1 MSPKNYNLN
10 ELTAGQAKSRIWPA
24 LIKLIGL
31 LPEKRGQLIMALVI
45 MVCYSI
51 LSMLPPALIGY
62 TVNHLISDKA
72 NIRGLSI
79 QSGFIGH
86 ILHGTGYSLVLT
98 VCGWLLLIYLLN
110 LGAVYLRTILMGGFG
125 QHLLFTLR
133 NAIFNKLQELPVAF
147 FAQNKAGDLI
157 SRINNDTDK
166 VNQFFSQSLM
176 QFVSSIFIIAG
187 AGIALV
193 CINWRLGLAT
203 LAPGALMWLF
213 TKLLSPWVK
222 KKNAASAKATGGLSA
237 EIQESLNN
245 FKVVLAFNRRDYFR
259 QRFALAN
266 KTNYSTSVSAGIA
279 NSVFMPVY
287 GFLSSMG
294 QLVVLLYGIYL
305 ITIGYFTPGFLIAY
319 FMYTT
324 SFYDPL
330 RQLAA
335 LWAGFQVA
343 IASWDRISNILSL
356 ESDLVTMPAAKEGEL
371 RGNGLDKGTGNG
383 WGGGNGMAAGGPALI
398 EFRDV
403 SFCYPNG
410 KDVLHHN
417 SFRLEKGK
425 TYALVGPTG
434 GGKTTTASL
443 LARLY
448 DPTEGMVLLDGRDI
462 RTFTPRE
469 RSQKIGFILQ
479 DPILF
484 TGTVRD
490 NILYGN
496 EQYKDSSNEEL
507 TAILHQSNLETL
519 LARFDE
525 GLETKVTLAGDGI
538 SLGQKQLIAFIRAVL
553 RNPELLILDEA
564 TANIDTVTE
573 KMLEDI
579 LRRLPDTTT
588 RVIIAH
594 RLNTIENA
602 DEIFFVNSG
611 EIVRAGS
618 LEQAVDLLLQGK
630 RVS

>member
-1 MSPKNYNLN
+1 MSSRNYNLN
-10 ELTAGQAKSRIWPA
+10 ELTAGRPKSKIWPA
-24 LIKLIGL
+24 LTKLVGL
-31 LPEKRGQLIMALVI
+31 LPEQRGKLIGALAI
-45 MVCYSI
+45 MVLYSL

-62 TVNHLISDKA
+62 TINHLIAGRIGVPST
-72 NIRGLSI
+72 GLPD
-79 QSGFIGH
+79 QSAWIAR
-86 ILHGTGYSLVLT
+86 LLPGTGYSLVLT
-98 VCGWLLLIYLLN
+98 VCCWLLGIYILT

-125 QHLLFTLR
+125 QHLLYTLR

-176 QFVSSIFIIAG
+176 QFVSAIFIIAG

-193 CINWRLGLAT
+193 YFNWRLGLLT
-203 LAPGALMWLF
+203 LSPALVMWLF
-213 TKLLSPWVK
+213 NKSMSAWVK
-222 KKNAASAKATGGLSA
+222 KKNAAAAKATGGLSA

-259 QRFALAN
+259 KRFEQAN
-266 KTNYSTSVSAGIA
+266 AGNYSSAVGAGVA
-279 NSVFMPVY
+279 NSVFNPVY
-287 GFLSSMG
+287 SLLSGIG

-305 ITIGYFTPGFLIAY
+305 IRIGYFTPGFLVAY
-319 FMYTT
+319 FMYTS

-343 IASWDRISNILSL
+343 IASWDRISHILSL
-356 ESDLVTMPAAKEGEL
+356 DTDLVTISEGEL
-371 RGNGLDKGTGNG
+371 PARRGTGG
-383 WGGGNGMAAGGPALI
+383 LAVVRTGGNGAGSGKPALI

-403 SFCYPNG
+403 SFAYPRG
-410 KDVLHHN
+410 KDVLRHN
-417 SFRLEKGK
+417 SFQLEKGK

-448 DPTEGMVLLDGRDI
+448 DPTAGAVLLDGRDI
-462 RTFTPRE
+462 RTYTPAE
-469 RSQKIGFILQ
+469 RAKKIGFILQ

-484 TGTVRD
+484 SGTVRD

-496 EQYKDSSNEEL
+496 ETYKDCSNEQL
-507 TAILHQSNLETL
+507 AAVLHESGLETL
-519 LARFDE
+519 LSRFDE
-525 GLETKVTLAGDGI
+525 GLETKVTLGGEGI
-538 SLGQKQLIAFIRAVL
+538 SLGQRQLIAFIRAVL
-553 RNPELLILDEA
+553 RDPELLILDEA

-573 KMLEDI
+573 RMLEDI
-579 LRRLPDTTT
+579 LRRLPPATT

-594 RLNTIENA
+594 RLNTIAGA
-602 DEIFFVNSG
+602 DEIFFVNAG
-611 EIVRAGS
+611 EITRAGS
-618 LEQAVDLLLQGK
+618 LDQAVDMLMEGK